1 MMATPY
7 MDIILISF
15 RSSGAMFNLQ
25 TNKLLQTNFPDVN
38 FVLMLERSARE
49 IYRLQL
55 AWND

>member
-1 MMATPY
+1 MATPY